1 MPETSDDARAR
12 PGGTTRARERAPLG
26 DANVEFEAFGGEDV
40 LRASRATPLTPPM
53 GLKSRAEEWSGHRC
67 TLRTL
72 EASEKAKL
80 AGVIERCAEAT
91 RRAGRFESEL
101 ETLRREM
108 LTERSMREAME
119 RERDEAVARARA
131 LGEEAAAARERCAE
145 LAATCARLRER
156 VAQSRSRREAEW
168 TCEGEEEAPKPR
180 GTLALEPVTGAAR
193 RKEYGEELMRLVR
206 DVEQLTP

>member
-1 MPETSDDARAR
+1 MTDHSEAERVR
-12 PGGTTRARERAPLG
+12 PGGTARARERAPLG
-26 DANVEFEAFGGEDV
+26 DANVEFEAFGGADV

-53 GLKSRAEEWSGHRC
+53 GLKARSEEWSAHRC

-72 EASEKAKL
+72 DSSEKAKL

-91 RRAGRFESEL
+91 RRAGRFELEL
-101 ETLRREM
+101 ETLRREIA
-108 LTERSMREAME
+108 TERAMREAME
-119 RERDEAVARARA
+119 RERDEVVARAQA

-156 VAQSRSRREAEW
+156 SAGSRSRREAEW
-168 TCEGEEEAPKPR
+168 TSEGEEEAPKPR
-180 GTLALEPVTGAAR
+180 RMLTLEPVSGSAR
-193 RKEYGEELMRLVR
+193 QKEYGEELMRLVR